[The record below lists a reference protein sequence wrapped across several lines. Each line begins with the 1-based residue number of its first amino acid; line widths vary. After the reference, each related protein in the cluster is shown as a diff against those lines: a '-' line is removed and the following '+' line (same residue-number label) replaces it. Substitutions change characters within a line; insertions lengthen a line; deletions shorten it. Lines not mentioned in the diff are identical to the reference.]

1 MLEANEATKAAV
13 AKRAP
18 HLIRGLQSRLELQR
32 TKIFLRLCGEMT
44 ATEAEL
50 MLTLTEEG
58 LKRHCNEQCL

>member
-1 MLEANEATKAAV
+1 MSQASEATKSAV

-18 HLIRGLQSRLELQR
+18 HLIRGLQGRLELQR
-32 TKIFLRLCGEMT
+32 TKIFLRLCSEMT

-58 LKRHCNEQCL
+58 LARHCNDQCL